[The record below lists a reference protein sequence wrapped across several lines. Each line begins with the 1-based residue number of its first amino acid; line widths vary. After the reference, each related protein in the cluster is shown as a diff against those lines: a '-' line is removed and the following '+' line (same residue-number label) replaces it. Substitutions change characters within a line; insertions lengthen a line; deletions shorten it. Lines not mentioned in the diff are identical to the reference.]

1 MESADEVG
9 VLSGASYE
17 PLALRSHRCVSVMH
31 CIRDVTTCIGDI
43 SISDPSVTVRVS
55 NVREA
60 LATCCI
66 K

>member
-1 MESADEVG
+1 LPRIVGYGLVGMESADEVG

-43 SISDPSVTVRVS
+43 SISDGIRP
-55 NVREA
+55 
-60 LATCCI
+60 
-66 K
+66 